1 MNVNTFG
8 MKKYVDVIAKMGADG
23 KVMPLT
29 IVWTDGRKFHIDR
42 VRDVRRAA
50 SLKSGGVGDRYTIDI
65 GGQIRFLF
73 LDEYRW
79 YIEEI

>member
-8 MKKYVDVIAKMGADG
+8 MQKYVDVIAKMGADG

-29 IVWTDGRKFHIDR
+29 IVWTDGSKFHIDR

-50 SLKSGGVGDRYTIDI
+50 SLKLGGVGDRYTIDI
-65 GGQIRFLF
+65 GGQTRFLF